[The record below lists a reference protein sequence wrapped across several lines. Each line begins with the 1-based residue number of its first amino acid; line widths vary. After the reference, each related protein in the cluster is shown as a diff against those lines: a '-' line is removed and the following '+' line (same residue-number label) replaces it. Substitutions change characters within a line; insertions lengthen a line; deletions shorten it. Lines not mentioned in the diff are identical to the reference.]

1 MQVMAHACLGDQSRE
16 EELAD
21 LNLAAANRIIEAI
34 FAKAAELGLKPLGVA
49 VADAGGHMIAA
60 QRQDGSPFMRLEIAE
75 GKAFGAIGFGTGT
88 RRLNTL
94 AQERPHFINA
104 LVAKSGGRI
113 MPVPGGVLI
122 RSTDGSPLGAVGV
135 SGDTADND
143 EIVAMAGVEAVGF
156 VGDGG

>member
-94 AQERPHFINA
+94 A
-104 LVAKSGGRI
+104 
-113 MPVPGGVLI
+113 
-122 RSTDGSPLGAVGV
+122 
-135 SGDTADND
+135 
-143 EIVAMAGVEAVGF
+143 
-156 VGDGG
+156 